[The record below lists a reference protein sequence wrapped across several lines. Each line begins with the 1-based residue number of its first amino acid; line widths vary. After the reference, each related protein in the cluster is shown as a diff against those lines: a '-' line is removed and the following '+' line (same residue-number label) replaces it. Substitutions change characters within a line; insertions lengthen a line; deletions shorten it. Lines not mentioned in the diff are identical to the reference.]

1 MKYILRVYIC
11 HKFVFINIEYYM
23 FLLNT
28 KKIFVGFKM
37 TAYKDQENGINLN
50 IKKEEI
56 KEKISKL
63 LIISKYFLGIKIVEF
78 HYFIVGLYIEEDLNN
93 IYKNYNEFKSY
104 SHSLN
109 EYCKKNDL
117 EIIFYNPIDKQFY
130 DSSKRLSEHIN
141 FTDNSNLFKCEQKN
155 KINYLINERYLN
167 EKRKEEID
175 IEYQEFY
182 NILNKGKEFD
192 NNEYQI
198 NLDLFTKKLKSR
210 LKINGI
216 HFLEKANFKDLG
228 NILPVPTVNT
238 FNIFFKRE
246 QVLVENNFKDL
257 KNFVIIMNKDGKYFK
272 DEMIEEEVKEMK
284 IDNWL
289 NEFSRI
295 NSDLEFFRFEF

>member
-1 MKYILRVYIC
+1 M
-11 HKFVFINIEYYM
+11 
-23 FLLNT
+23 
-28 KKIFVGFKM
+28 
-37 TAYKDQENGINLN
+37 
-50 IKKEEI
+50 
-56 KEKISKL
+56 
-63 LIISKYFLGIKIVEF
+63 
-78 HYFIVGLYIEEDLNN
+78 
-93 IYKNYNEFKSY
+93 
-104 SHSLN
+104 
-109 EYCKKNDL
+109 
-117 EIIFYNPIDKQFY
+117 
-130 DSSKRLSEHIN
+130 
-141 FTDNSNLFKCEQKN
+141 
-155 KINYLINERYLN
+155 
-167 EKRKEEID
+167 
-175 IEYQEFY
+175 
-182 NILNKGKEFD
+182 
-192 NNEYQI
+192 
-198 NLDLFTKKLKSR
+198 KSR